1 MDPTLRLQL
10 LQNLPTCSPR
20 LVIFRRRLALAYF
33 FQDEHYLTKSATD
46 LLDLR
51 SVSEKL
57 QNPGFAIRNDTN
69 YPELAAIIGILSIGI
84 DRGDPPLQSSDEHE
98 KISFD
103 ADVDLLASRI
113 GEMFTSI
120 VDTGA
125 SHMKRTE
132 AKEMLEAFHSKLL
145 YAVRTK
151 PKRKTMM
158 FGESDALTLMQ
169 KKGFRGFFERKVDMQ
184 THDL

>member
-1 MDPTLRLQL
+1 M
-10 LQNLPTCSPR
+10 
-20 LVIFRRRLALAYF
+20 FRRRLALAYF
-33 FQDEHYLTKSATD
+33 FHDEHYFTKSTTD

-51 SVSEKL
+51 SISIQL
-57 QNPGFAIRNDTN
+57 QHPRFAIRNDTD
-69 YPELAAIIGILSIGI
+69 YSELVAVIGILSIGI
-84 DRGDPPLQSSDEHE
+84 DRGDPPPQNPDEKE
-98 KISFD
+98 KISFNE
-103 ADVDLLASRI
+103 DVDLVANRI

-151 PKRKTMM
+151 PKPKTMM
-158 FGESDALTLMQ
+158 FGDSDALTLMQ
-169 KKGFRGFFERKVDMQ
+169 KRAFRGFFDRKMGMQ
-184 THDL
+184 TEDI